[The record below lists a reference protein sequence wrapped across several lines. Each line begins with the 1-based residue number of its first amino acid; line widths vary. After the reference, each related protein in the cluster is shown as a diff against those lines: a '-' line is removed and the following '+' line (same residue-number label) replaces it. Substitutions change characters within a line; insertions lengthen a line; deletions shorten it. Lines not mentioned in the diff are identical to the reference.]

1 MLTKKI
7 SPLKLE
13 LVSSYEM
20 RITEPPMLEVGQQQT
35 AASPFEASYVAP
47 YFDTDALR
55 ETRNEVARI
64 LAEDDKMVVIEADE
78 GAGKTRF
85 LEQLLAHRGAGWQVC
100 HIHARI
106 ALGER
111 HVLARLAKTFY
122 PDEYFDARVLVSR
135 LVEQGSRPPHHL
147 VVVDDADNLSVFA
160 LRLLLDI
167 RHAVTVAGGRFG
179 LLLAGTTRLGQVL
192 RTQLGGE
199 GESIAWVS
207 LPLLS
212 QDETADFLR
221 QLITAAGLES
231 DVSFDSAQCLSIYR
245 GARGVPGYIN
255 RLAGDV
261 LEGRKVRPQRS
272 PQQRAQLSKRRYS
285 MLTGLGAGVAVL
297 GVGVLLY
304 STFFSSSGFDGPNSA
319 QEQLVA
325 AVGEM
330 PPAVD
335 SAADSAIDSEFDSG
349 DAVKAPAAH
358 SAPKTS
364 GTDAARPACVP
375 GAG

>member
-20 RITEPPMLEVGQQQT
+20 RITEPHMLEVGSQEI

-47 YFDTDALR
+47 YFDTNSLR
-55 ETRNEVARI
+55 ETRDEVARI
-64 LAEDDKMVVIEADE
+64 LAEDDQMVVIEADE

-111 HVLARLAKTFY
+111 HILTRLAKTFY
-122 PDEYFDARVLVSR
+122 PEEYFDARVLVSR

-167 RHAVTVAGGRFG
+167 RHAVNVAGGRFG
-179 LLLAGTTRLGQVL
+179 LLLAGTPRLGQVL

-199 GESIAWVS
+199 AESIAWVS

-221 QLITAAGLES
+221 HLIAAAGFEGEIA
-231 DVSFDSAQCLSIYR
+231 FDNAQCQSIHR
-245 GARGVPGYIN
+245 GARGVPLYIN

-272 PQQRAQLSKRRYS
+272 AQHRAQISRRRYAV
-285 MLTGLGAGVAVL
+285 LTGAGAVIVVI
-297 GVGVLLY
+297 GVGLLLY
-304 STFFSSSGFDGPNSA
+304 STFFSPSGVDGLNSA

-325 AVGEM
+325 AVGDL
-330 PPAVD
+330 PQVI
-335 SAADSAIDSEFDSG
+335 ADG
-349 DAVKAPAAH
+349 DAVKAPN
-358 SAPKTS
+358 
-364 GTDAARPACVP
+364 
-375 GAG
+375 